1 MKTSSRSSWARALL
15 GAAVA
20 FAALGLFTT
29 PADAQRR
36 ERSGQEVVDAVCAA
50 CHVPGKDKAPKIGDA
65 KAWSARASQGLNAL
79 TDHAIKGIRNMPAH
93 GGNTGVSDI
102 EIERAVI
109 YMVNRSGGN
118 WIEPVGGAT
127 PAVMRTSEAI
137 VSNQCAKCHQEGL
150 NGAPKIGDRPAWI
163 PRLKNGLD
171 KLVAS
176 AIHGHGGMPARGGLP
191 DLSDQEIRG
200 AIVYMFNYGV
210 PEVPPSP
217 PAPPLQPNHK
227 VIAGTDIYLG
237 MISAESLRAA
247 QAAEQGR
254 GAGRDSQRQRLLPH
268 QHLAGGQ
275 QVAGADHQRH
285 GQAEGLRRHAQ
296 RHQDARAGGGEQCGE
311 LWQLLPALL
320 RQLIQHHRRNPAP
333 RSGER
338 DRGQVRIQGAVASA
352 MERTA
357 TRRDEGGV
365 RWRAS

>member
-1 MKTSSRSSWARALL
+1 MKISSRSGWARALL

-109 YMVNRSGGN
+109 YMVNRSGGK

-137 VSNQCAKCHQEGL
+137 VSNQCAKCHQDGL

-217 PAPPLQPNHK
+217 PVPLLQPNHK

-237 MISAESLRAA
+237 LISAESLRAA
-247 QAAEQGR
+247 QAAAKGAAQAEIPSGR
-254 GAGRDSQRQRLLPH
+254 GYYHINISLVDNKSQVQITNATVKLKVSDGMRSDAKTLDL
-268 QHLAGGQ
+268 
-275 QVAGADHQRH
+275 VAVNNAVSYGSFFQLSSGNSYNITA
-285 GQAEGLRRHAQ
+285 AIRRP
-296 RHQDARAGGGEQCGE
+296 G
-311 LWQLLPALL
+311 
-320 RQLIQHHRRNPAP
+320 
-333 RSGER
+333 
-338 DRGQVRIQGAVASA
+338 VASEIEA
-352 MERTA
+352 QFA
-357 TRRDEGGV
+357 FK
-365 RWRAS
+365 AP

>member
-1 MKTSSRSSWARALL
+1 MKTSSRSGWTRALP

-20 FAALGLFTT
+20 FVTLGLTA

-109 YMVNRSGGN
+109 YMVNRSGGK

-137 VSNQCAKCHQEGL
+137 VNNQCAKCHQEGL

-176 AIHGHGGMPARGGLP
+176 AIHGHGAMPARGGLP

-210 PEVPPSP
+210 PPAAP
-217 PAPPLQPNHK
+217 PAPVAAADPHHK
-227 VIAGTDIYLG
+227 VVSGTEIYLG
-237 MISAESLRAA
+237 MMRAESMRAA
-247 QAAEQGR
+247 Y
-254 GAGRDSQRQRLLPH
+254 
-268 QHLAGGQ
+268 
-275 QVAGADHQRH
+275 AGARSSDKPDIPSGKGYYHVNISLADSKSQTPVTDADVKVQVSDGMTTETHTLGLLAANNTVSYGGFYRFSS
-285 GQAEGLRRHAQ
+285 GSAYTITAELRRPGVPGAIEAKF
-296 RHQDARAGGGEQCGE
+296 DFK
-311 LWQLLPALL
+311 
-320 RQLIQHHRRNPAP
+320 AP
-333 RSGER
+333 
-338 DRGQVRIQGAVASA
+338 
-352 MERTA
+352 
-357 TRRDEGGV
+357 
-365 RWRAS
+365 

>member
-1 MKTSSRSSWARALL
+1 MKTSSRSNWAWALP
-15 GAAVA
+15 GTAVA
-20 FAALGLFTT
+20 FAALGLFIA

-93 GGNTGVSDI
+93 GGNSGVSDI

-109 YMVNRSGGN
+109 YMVNRSGGK

-137 VSNQCAKCHQEGL
+137 VNNQCAKCHQEGL

-217 PAPPLQPNHK
+217 PAPALQPNHK

-247 QAAEQGR
+247 QAAGK
-254 GAGRDSQRQRLLPH
+254 GA
-268 QHLAGGQ
+268 A
-275 QVAGADHQRH
+275 
-285 GQAEGLRRHAQ
+285 QAEIPSGSGYYHINISLVDNKSQVQITNATVKLKVSDGMRSDTKTLELVAANNAVSYGSFFQLSAGNSYNITAEIRRP
-296 RHQDARAGGGEQCGE
+296 G
-311 LWQLLPALL
+311 
-320 RQLIQHHRRNPAP
+320 
-333 RSGER
+333 
-338 DRGQVRIQGAVASA
+338 VASEIEA
-352 MERTA
+352 KFA
-357 TRRDEGGV
+357 FK
-365 RWRAS
+365 AP

>member
-1 MKTSSRSSWARALL
+1 MNTPSRSSRVQAWLATVVVL
-15 GAAVA
+15 
-20 FAALGLFTT
+20 AALGSFTL

-36 ERSGQEVVDAVCAA
+36 ERSGKEAVDAVCAA
-50 CHVPGKDKAPKIGDA
+50 CHVSGKDGAPKIGDA
-65 KAWSARASQGLNAL
+65 KAWSARASQGLSAL

-109 YMVNRSGGN
+109 YMVNRSGGK

-127 PAVMRTSEAI
+127 PAVMRSSEAI
-137 VSNQCAKCHQEGL
+137 VQNQCAKCHQEGI

-210 PEVPPSP
+210 PEVPPTP
-217 PAPPLQPNHK
+217 PAPPLEPNHK

-237 MISAESLRAA
+237 MISADAMRAA
-247 QAAEQGR
+247 QAARGAAQADIPSGR
-254 GAGRDSQRQRLLPH
+254 GCYHVNISLVDNKSQVQITDATVKLKVSDGMRSETKTLELVAANNAVSYGSFFQLSSGNSYNVTTEISRP
-268 QHLAGGQ
+268 G
-275 QVAGADHQRH
+275 VAGEI
-285 GQAEGLRRHAQ
+285 QAKFAFK
-296 RHQDARAGGGEQCGE
+296 
-311 LWQLLPALL
+311 
-320 RQLIQHHRRNPAP
+320 AP
-333 RSGER
+333 
-338 DRGQVRIQGAVASA
+338 
-352 MERTA
+352 
-357 TRRDEGGV
+357 
-365 RWRAS
+365 